1 MRTVTE
7 DKTISYAIDQSN
19 LKLLKLL
26 ATRIHDFGKIKLIL
40 NNYKYYHVLEHLC
53 FILNLNRQ

>member
-1 MRTVTE
+1 MRMLTE
-7 DKTISYAIDQSN
+7 DKTTSYAIDQSN

-26 ATRIHDFGKIKLIL
+26 ATRIYIFGKIKFIL
-40 NNYKYYHVLEHLC
+40 NNYKCDHVLEHLC

>member
-1 MRTVTE
+1 MRMVTE

-26 ATRIHDFGKIKLIL
+26 ATRIHDFGKIKL
-40 NNYKYYHVLEHLC
+40 K
-53 FILNLNRQ
+53 